1 SYILTVTGTSSGFG
15 RETVIQLLNAGEKV
29 VATLRKP
36 EALADLSKKY
46 SSDRLRVV
54 KLDVTKPA
62 EIKAAFAEAKAAFG
76 RIDVVFNNAGYV
88 AIGESEAFPDDVARP
103 LFEVNFWGAVHVS
116 QEAVRFFREENKP
129 QGGLLLQNSAMVGVA
144 GVPVIS
150 FYTATKHALEG
161 WSEALAKEVD
171 PAWNIKASSRSL
183 TDHRRVTIV
192 EPGAFKTSVFD
203 KGSMVIVPQHP
214 AYNNPALPVWNF
226 RGAFVKGS
234 GDHYD
239 TPASMNPADASKA
252 VAKIIEVTKVA
263 NPPLRFAIGKDS
275 IGLIREKVKSLT
287 ANVDAYESWSENLA

>member
-1 SYILTVTGTSSGFG
+1 VTGSSSGFG
-15 RETVIQLLNAGEKV
+15 REAVVQLLNAGEKV

-36 EALADLSKKY
+36 EVLADLTKKY
-46 SSDRLRVV
+46 PASRLLVV
-54 KLDVTKPA
+54 KLDVKNP
-62 EIKAAFAEAKAAFG
+62 EDIKAAFAQAKKAFG

-88 AIGESEAFPDDVARP
+88 AIGESEAVPDDVARP

-116 QEAVRFFREENKP
+116 QEAVRFFRKENTP
-129 QGGLLLQNSAMVGVA
+129 QGGLLLQNSGMVGIA
-144 GVPVIS
+144 GIPVTS

-171 PAWNIKASSRSL
+171 PAWNIKV
-183 TDHRRVTIV
+183 VTIV

-203 KGSMVIVPQHP
+203 KGSMVVVPQHP
-214 AYNNPALPVWNF
+214 AYDNPALPVWNF
-226 RGAFVKGS
+226 RGAFLKSS
-234 GDHYD
+234 GETHA

-252 VAKIIEVTKVA
+252 IAKIIEVTKVA

-287 ANVDAYESWSENLA
+287 ADIDEYESWSENL

>member
-1 SYILTVTGTSSGFG
+1 MYTLLLNVSVDVYVVAVTGTSSGFG
-15 RETVIQLLNAGEKV
+15 RETVVQLLNAGEKV

-36 EALADLSKKY
+36 EVLADLTKKY
-46 SSDRLRVV
+46 PVDRLRVI

-62 EIKAAFAEAKAAFG
+62 EIKAAFAAAKAAFG

-88 AIGESEAFPDDVARP
+88 AIGESEGFPDDVARP

-150 FYTATKHALEG
+150 FYTDTKHALEG

-171 PAWNIKASSRSL
+171 PAWNIK
-183 TDHRRVTIV
+183 VTIV

-203 KGSMVIVPQHP
+203 KGSMVVVPQHP

-226 RGAFVKGS
+226 RGAFIKGS

-239 TPASMNPADASKA
+239 TPASMNPADAAKA

-263 NPPLRFAIGKDS
+263 NPPLRFVIGKDS

-287 ANVDAYESWSENLA
+287 ADVDAYESWSENLA

>member
-1 SYILTVTGTSSGFG
+1 SRTLAVTGTSSGFG
-15 RETVIQLLNAGEKV
+15 RETVVQLLNAGEKV

-36 EALADLSKKY
+36 EALADLTKKY
-46 SSDRLRVV
+46 PADRLRVV

-171 PAWNIKASSRSL
+171 PAWNIK
-183 TDHRRVTIV
+183 VTIV

-287 ANVDAYESWSENLA
+287 ADVDAYESWSENLA